1 MSRYS
6 PAAGRSAKA
15 EVALRA
21 GIERHTLNR
30 IEGAHAAARLD
41 ALILILV
48 LIADAVGVPL
58 AQLVRE

>member
-6 PAAGRSAKA
+6 PAAGRSAKT

-41 ALILILV
+41 ALILV